1 MSIFDYIEHE
11 ASNPSN
17 RGDLSKIITA
27 VNAASIICKDAV
39 KALEDKATMDVLTE
53 WYAEVGGNNGEP
65 IADKNSIMTE
75 DVQLWALQNTDAL
88 FAAPVEAMR
97 RKEILTELSER
108 LS

>member
-1 MSIFDYIEHE
+1 MNIYEYIEYE
-11 ASNPSN
+11 AGQLTCLENIKN
-17 RGDLSKIITA
+17 TIG
-27 VNAASIICKDAV
+27 AASITCSQAL
-39 KALEDKATMDVLTE
+39 KALEDMATMDVLTE

-65 IADKNSIMTE
+65 IADKNSIKTE